1 MRLLIRIP
9 DIGLMTKMGIEM
21 AVGSANRF
29 GQRIRT
35 AVLSVFIALFAFCL
49 PAAALEVGETIQ
61 DSVSVGGFTMPLP
74 AGVWTVYYINQS
86 DDPEFPTAKVGLILE
101 RGKIVRQAM
110 YIRTAR
116 ATKHTGFKPYPYC
129 ERPYYFYEETLANQ
143 AGNVQQCWHMRAEAL
158 TGDGESSERYA
169 SLLEVSKRNGY
180 FLPLTMIGARYH
192 FANRSKTLR
201 VSIGWNP
208 DAILRAPESKKVWR
222 FEDWTADAIAADPRK
237 KVIMTKFK
245 KWSQDWLPNVE
256 NAFSQSN

>member
-1 MRLLIRIP
+1 MAF
-9 DIGLMTKMGIEM
+9 IGGKML
-21 AVGSANRF
+21 
-29 GQRIRT
+29 GQKNGLTLVAAI
-35 AVLSVFIALFAFCL
+35 IALIAFCL
-49 PAAALEVGETIQ
+49 PAAALEVGDTVQE
-61 DSVSVGGFTMPLP
+61 SVSIGGFTVPLP
-74 AGVWTVYYINQS
+74 AGVWSVYYVNQTN
-86 DDPEFPTAKVGLILE
+86 DPEFPTAKIGLILP
-101 RGKIVRQAM
+101 RGKIIRQAI
-110 YIRTAR
+110 YIRAAR
-116 ATKHTGFKPYPYC
+116 AIRHTGFKPYPYC
-129 ERPYYFYEETLANQ
+129 ERPYYFYAETADNQ
-143 AGNVQQCWHMRAEAL
+143 AGNIQQCWHMRAEAL

-169 SLLEVSKRNGY
+169 SMLEVSKRNGY

-222 FEDWTADAIAADPRK
+222 FEDWTADAIAIDPRK